1 MSSKASLADSQLS
14 HWRQLKSQFET
25 DTEWKSHYAMVRA
38 KRQVVRPQIAELLDN
53 FLDGKIAL
61 EDFRATWDS
70 KTRGVWKSF
79 GLAGLSSAMF
89 LNQLVKHLPD
99 PSQTTEELKQVIRA
113 PDDERSGRSRL
124 QAFEAFLEGQIKDR
138 KVTRRMIQTARTPFF
153 ISAFWHMQNPER
165 WPMFYVSARNVFE
178 KHGLYIPTY
187 SVVEDYFAFR
197 DVYLS
202 LMLSL
207 KATSWDVEQICLFE
221 DAKDKP
227 VEKVVEPSIGDEEEG
242 KEDEEVTK
250 SEESV
255 EPSAHAHAQW
265 LLATLGKTF
274 GLKVWIAPNDQN
286 KEWNSQRLGDM
297 SIPILPPL
305 GVGFEDAEKIV
316 RRIDVLWLRGSNQI
330 VAAFEIEHSTSIYS
344 GLLRM
349 ADLTTMCANILFP
362 IYIVAPES
370 RIHEVERQL
379 SRPSLQRLG
388 LHEVCGVFSIEALI
402 EKADHIKMWA
412 KDPEV
417 MKKLATKVKPL
428 EAK

>member
-1 MSSKASLADSQLS
+1 MSFEGTFTDNQLS
-14 HWRQLKSQFET
+14 HWRQLKAQFES
-25 DTEWKSHYAMVRA
+25 DPEWKSHYAEVRA
-38 KRQVVRPQIAELLDN
+38 KRQVVRPQIGELLTT
-53 FLDGKIAL
+53 FLSGAITL
-61 EDFRATWDS
+61 ETFRATWDS

-99 PSQTTEELKQVIRA
+99 PGQTTEELKRVIQI
-113 PDDERSGRSRL
+113 PEDEQTGRSRL
-124 QAFEAFLEGQIKDR
+124 QVFEAFLERKIMDR
-138 KVTRRMIQTARTPFF
+138 TVTRRMIQTARTPFF
-153 ISAFWHMQNPER
+153 ISAFWHMQNPEP
-165 WPMFYVSARNVFE
+165 WPMFYISARNVFE
-178 KHGLYIPTY
+178 KHGLYVPKY

-202 LMLSL
+202 LMSAL
-207 KATSWDVEQICLFE
+207 KANSWDVEQVCLFE

-227 VEKVVEPSIGDEEEG
+227 VEKVVEPDTSDDEEV
-242 KEDEEVTK
+242 KEDEQETK
-250 SEESV
+250 GDGTV

-265 LLATLGKTF
+265 LLASLGKTF
-274 GLKVWIAPNDQN
+274 GLKVWIAPNDRQ

-349 ADLTTMCANILFP
+349 ADLTAMCANILFP

-370 RIHEVERQL
+370 RIHEVEKQL

-402 EKADHIKMWA
+402 EKADDIKMWA
-412 KDPEV
+412 KDPDA